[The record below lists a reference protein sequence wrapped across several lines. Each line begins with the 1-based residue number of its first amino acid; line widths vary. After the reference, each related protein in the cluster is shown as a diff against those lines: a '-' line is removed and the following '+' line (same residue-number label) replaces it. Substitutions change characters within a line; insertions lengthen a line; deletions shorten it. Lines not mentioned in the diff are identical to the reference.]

1 MSSPESVENS
11 EEPAQGPEEW
21 SLDHP
26 ELGEIRVYVGSVR
39 QLREVD
45 PGFPAAEDS
54 DDEEDSG
61 DGDGDGSDG
70 SEAELKERVDA
81 MFPGIVVRR
90 EGVVVA
96 RLKSMNEKKIS
107 LVTGNAPKDG
117 EYTTILLAPSRPRLR
132 IETGFF
138 DRWLKAAYVEDAD
151 GGTVD
156 IIPPAGSRAEKYY
169 RAMEKSRWKRL
180 VYPLVGGMG
189 KAGWAVA
196 VLVAGPLIGKIIE
209 WLLSL
214 LPDYSLPSIPWPDIP
229 WPSVSIPWPDIS
241 LPRIPWPDIPW
252 PSITVPDW
260 VKVIVAHEKI
270 WFPILVGLVVGVVSL
285 RRARKAR
292 RTRQR
297 WRSEG
302 GHLTPPEGEA
312 PVARPER
319 GGADPGGEARRAEE

>member
-26 ELGEIRVYVGSVR
+26 ELGEIRVYVGSAR
-39 QLREVD
+39 QLREAD
-45 PGFPAAEDS
+45 PGFPVGEDS
-54 DDEEDSG
+54 DDEEDS
-61 DGDGDGSDG
+61 GDGDGSDG
-70 SEAELKERVDA
+70 SEAELKERVDT

-90 EGVVVA
+90 EGVMVA

-156 IIPPAGSRAEKYY
+156 IIPPAGSRAERYY
-169 RAMEKSRWKRL
+169 RAMEESRWKRL

-196 VLVAGPLIGKIIE
+196 VLVVGPLIGKIID

-214 LPDYSLPSIPWPDIP
+214 LPDYSLPSIPWPD
-229 WPSVSIPWPDIS
+229 IPWPDIS

-260 VKVIVAHEKI
+260 VKVIVEHEKI

-292 RTRQR
+292 RTRR
-297 WRSEG
+297 SWRSEG
-302 GHLTPPEGEA
+302 GHLTPSEGEA
-312 PVARPER
+312 LTEGPER
-319 GGADPGGEARRAEE
+319 DNADPGGEARRAEE

>member
-11 EEPAQGPEEW
+11 EELAQSPEEW

-61 DGDGDGSDG
+61 DG
-70 SEAELKERVDA
+70 SEAELKDTLGT

-90 EGVVVA
+90 EGVVLA

-169 RAMEKSRWKRL
+169 RAMEKSSWKRL

-214 LPDYSLPSIPWPDIP
+214 LPDYSLPSIPWPDVSL
-229 WPSVSIPWPDIS
+229 PSVSIPWPDIS

-260 VKVIVAHEKI
+260 VKVIVEHEKI

-297 WRSEG
+297 WRNEG
-302 GHLTPPEGEA
+302 GHLTPREALTEG
-312 PVARPER
+312 PER
-319 GGADPGGEARRAEE
+319 DGADPGGEARRAEE